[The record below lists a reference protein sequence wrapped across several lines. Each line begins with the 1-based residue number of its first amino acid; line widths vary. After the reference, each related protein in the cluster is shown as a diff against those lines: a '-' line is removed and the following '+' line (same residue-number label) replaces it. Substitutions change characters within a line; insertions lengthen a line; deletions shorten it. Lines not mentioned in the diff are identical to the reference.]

1 MQTMQQKRSEGLVC
15 SDKIGT
21 GKPCLRGSAVQ
32 NLACAAHGYAD
43 GAPILDL
50 RTAEA
55 ELAAHLAEEGGV
67 EAG

>member
-1 MQTMQQKRSEGLVC
+1 MLERICG
-15 SDKIGT
+15 
-21 GKPCLRGSAVQ
+21 A

-67 EAG
+67 KLVEPKPAIRGLT